1 MALTTASAS
10 TSTNPD
16 FSGLPYS
23 FRLVAAVAARIRYG
37 SIAVKVPDG
46 RRFVF
51 SGQEPGKHGELE
63 IKDFN
68 VLTRLYRSGN
78 VGFAEGYLA
87 GEWDSPDVAA
97 LLESVA
103 RNTDRMLDFFSGKP
117 LARLLNRLIHLLNRN
132 SKSGSKRNIMAH
144 YDLGNAFYRRWL
156 DSSMT
161 YSSALYSRPGQ
172 DLAEAQHNKYR
183 ALAERMHLGPNDH
196 VLEIGCG
203 WGGFAEFAAKEV
215 GARVTGIT
223 ISPEQYDFA
232 RKRLFEQGLADKT
245 EIRLQDYRD
254 TTGHYDRVASIEM
267 FEAVGEQ
274 YWPAYF
280 QKVRDVLKP
289 GGQAG
294 LQIITISDSYF
305 DVYRRGVDFIQK
317 YVFPGGMLPSPSAL
331 RQQVSRAGLSWA
343 GEDRFGGDYAETL
356 ADWRGRFTAAW
367 DDIRGLGFDER
378 FRRLWT
384 YYLSYCEAGFR
395 AGSIDVTQIA
405 LKKA

>member
-1 MALTTASAS
+1 MAMQTPVPQAPS
-10 TSTNPD
+10 TD
-16 FSGLPYS
+16 FSGLPYM
-23 FRLVAAVAARIRYG
+23 FRLFATVAGRLQFG
-37 SIAVKVPDG
+37 SIAIMVPDG
-46 RRFVF
+46 RRFIF
-51 SGQEPGKHGELE
+51 QGKEPGGHGEIA

-87 GEWDSPDVAA
+87 GEWDSPDIAT
-97 LLESVA
+97 LLETVA
-103 RNTDRMLDFFSGKP
+103 INTDKVREFFAGRP
-117 LARLLNRLIHLLNRN
+117 LAQFLNRIFHLLNRN
-132 SKSGSKRNIMAH
+132 SKRGSRRNIMAH
-144 YDLGNAFYRRWL
+144 YDLGNSFYRRWL

-161 YSSALYSRPGQ
+161 YSSARYERPGQ
-172 DLAEAQHNKYR
+172 DLAEAQWNKYR
-183 ALAERMHLGPNDH
+183 ALAARMHLSPDHH

-223 ISPEQYDFA
+223 ISPEQFDFA
-232 RKRLFEQGLADKT
+232 RKRLFDQGLAEKT

-254 TTGHYDRVASIEM
+254 TQGNYDRVASIEM

-294 LQIITISDSYF
+294 LQIITISDAYF
-305 DVYRRGVDFIQK
+305 DGYRRSVDFIQK
-317 YVFPGGMLPSPSAL
+317 YVFPGGMLPSPTAL
-331 RQQVSRAGLSWA
+331 RSEVARAGLDWR
-343 GEDRFGGDYAETL
+343 GEERFGPDYAETL
-356 ADWRGRFTAAW
+356 SDWRRRFTDAW
-367 DDIRGLGFDER
+367 DEIRTLGFDER

-395 AGSIDVTQIA
+395 AGSIDVTQVA
-405 LKKA
+405 LQKS